1 MPVKEACAALIL
13 PSFQILMRIREV
25 AEVGTASPYRY
36 LAFLQAVLFTALLL
50 SAAWIDYRKHIIP
63 NILNLGIAL
72 SALLCFQPGNISG
85 ILAALPFLAAA
96 MGGKMGGGDVKLV
109 AAGGL
114 VLGLWNT
121 LSGCVVGL
129 CLMLFVCLISP
140 GGLQRKEA
148 RPMAPF
154 LSAGFLTAYFLL

>member
-1 MPVKEACAALIL
+1 MPVKAACAALIL
-13 PSFQILMRIREV
+13 PSFRLLMRIREM
-25 AEVGTASPYRY
+25 AEAGAVFPYRY
-36 LAFLQAVLFTALLL
+36 LALLQAVLFTALLL

-72 SALLCFQPGNISG
+72 SALLCFQPGKVSG

-109 AAGGL
+109 AASGL
-114 VLGLWNT
+114 VLGLWDT
-121 LSGCVVGL
+121 LSGCVAGL
-129 CLMLFVCLISP
+129 FLMLCVCLVTP
-140 GGLQRKEA
+140 GGLRQKEA

-154 LSAGFLTAYFLL
+154 LSAGFLAAYFLL